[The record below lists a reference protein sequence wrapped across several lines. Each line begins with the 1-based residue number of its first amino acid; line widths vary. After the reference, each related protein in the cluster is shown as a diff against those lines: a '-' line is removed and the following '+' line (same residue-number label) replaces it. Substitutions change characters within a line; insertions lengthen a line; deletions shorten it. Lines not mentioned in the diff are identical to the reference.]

1 MTAWN
6 PHSLTGLSATGLL
19 LLAVCTQSSAVA
31 RGGGLPKTDAPW
43 NPEHIDSLP
52 PEIRNPVLHMCSVRP
67 NASHYFATYLDN
79 ARLIK
84 LHFEH
89 FDCEGRQTY
98 RNAGSCL
105 HEEFTL
111 SGTHYRQT
119 RNYYGRCDD

>member
-19 LLAVCTQSSAVA
+19 LLVVCAQSSALS
-31 RGGGLPKTDAPW
+31 RGGGSPNDAPF

-52 PEIRNPVLHMCSVRP
+52 PEVRNHVLHMCGVRP
-67 NASHYFATYLDN
+67 NDAHYFATYLDH
-79 ARLIK
+79 ARVIK

-89 FDCEGRQTY
+89 LDCEGRQMY
-98 RNAGSCL
+98 RKAGFCL

>member
-19 LLAVCTQSSAVA
+19 LLAVCGESSALA
-31 RGGGLPKTDAPW
+31 RGGLPSDEPW

-52 PEIRNPVLHMCSVRP
+52 PEVRSPVLHMCRVRP
-67 NASHYFATYLDN
+67 NATHYFATYLDN
-79 ARLIK
+79 ARVIK
-84 LHFEH
+84 LHFER
-89 FDCEGRQTY
+89 FDCEGRQMY
-98 RNAGSCL
+98 SKAGFCL

-119 RNYYGRCDD
+119 KTYYGRCDD